1 MKLTASFFLAIL
13 LLFAG
18 CEKEEPA
25 ISQLL
30 EVEFDGKTTTFINED
45 LSANE
50 NCGRIF
56 INASAVTNKFNSSFH
71 ISLDITRDGHIN
83 SMLLVDY
90 ADKNQH
96 YKTANYNA
104 ANVFSI
110 RDYSYS
116 PLDKSVTFE
125 FDGTLYE
132 ADNPLNTKALKGK
145 VRLQHLYE
153 HPCSYW
159 PEVVKANINSAPFHA
174 VKHTG
179 RGTTSITN
187 RTAYSDDGYR
197 ISIVTAREIK
207 EMPVGSY
214 HFAKE
219 DATNRVMLEKY
230 LGSPN
235 ANTYEPLWEQ
245 EWESYD
251 YEGVL
256 HILEQTAD
264 PMPHTSGTF
273 SFKAYQNN
281 KLVYEVTGGKF
292 SL

>member
-1 MKLTASFFLAIL
+1 MKFTGSFFLAIL

-18 CEKEEPA
+18 CEEEEPA

-30 EVEFDGKTTTFINED
+30 EVEIDGNTSIFINED

-56 INASAVTNKFNSSFH
+56 INASAVTNKFNSEFH
-71 ISLDITRDGHIN
+71 ISLDITRDGHIY
-83 SMLLVDY
+83 SILFVDY
-90 ADKNQH
+90 ADRNRH
-96 YKTANYNA
+96 YRTANYNA
-104 ANVFSI
+104 ANGFAI
-110 RDYSYS
+110 KDYSYS
-116 PLDKSVTFE
+116 PQDKSVNFR

-132 ADNPLNTKALKGK
+132 VDNPQNTKRLRGK
-145 VRLQHLYE
+145 ARLHHLYD

-159 PEVVKANINSAPFHA
+159 PEVVKANINGAPFHA
-174 VKHTG
+174 VKHSG
-179 RGTTSITN
+179 SGTTSITN
-187 RTAYSDDGYR
+187 RTAFSAEGYR
-197 ISIVTAREIK
+197 ISIVTARELK
-207 EMPVGSY
+207 EMPVGTY
-214 HFAKE
+214 RFTKE
-219 DATNRVMLEKY
+219 DAANRVMIEKY

-235 ANTYEPLWEQ
+235 ANHYQPLWEH

-264 PMPHTSGTF
+264 PFPHTSGTF
-273 SFKAYQNN
+273 SFKAYKN
-281 KLVYEVTGGKF
+281 KKLEYEVTDGNF